1 MNPFVNCFHNVIVC
15 FSMCDLDIVLSTQE
29 LYGTQNGVLKIVI

>member
-1 MNPFVNCFHNVIVC
+1 
-15 FSMCDLDIVLSTQE
+15 MCDLDIVLSTQE